1 MVRPLTEAEHM
12 RRAEAIRAGHAAG
25 QPMSQIAA
33 GLGMSVNTLS
43 AWYGRH
49 GERLAESR
57 PGTYPRRSEPIPPSD
72 RLHVERADDGW
83 AVECG
88 PCGRRWA
95 RPTRRRAHD
104 LAELHLRMHRP
115 RPAPPPAEVCAEAL
129 ALLAT
134 GHACGCGLRI
144 AGTRMQIANAAAAHW
159 DLSDCPWRLTPITPT
174 TERP

>member
-57 PGTYPRRSEPIPPSD
+57 PDTCARRSEPIPPSD

-159 DLSDCPWRLTPITPT
+159 DVSDCPWRLTPITPI